1 MTTYCD
7 APLPDTHNRCRRR
20 VTHDGKRCHLHP
32 RIPFTSLTGNTQQ
45 HPYLNTTFRAR
56 LAPGSQVALE
66 NVADGRVQLSLSG
79 PLAVELAQA
88 IRDAYTKREDV

>member
-20 VTHDGKRCHLHP
+20 VTHDGQRCHLHP

-45 HPYLNTTFRAR
+45 HPYLNTTFRAS

-66 NVADGRVQLSLSG
+66 TVADGRVQLSLSG